1 MSNEVPKARD
11 LQADYKA
18 AMIEEY
24 ESYIRGGR
32 TAEADD
38 VAAELKLT
46 FGHDVTGGAEK
57 PEPEPP
63 VERAVPE
70 PAETPESPDEPVKRG
85 PGRPRK
91 NPPAE

>member
-1 MSNEVPKARD
+1 MSNPHVPTPRD

-24 ESYIRGGR
+24 EGYMRAGR
-32 TAEADD
+32 KDAAKEVAD
-38 VAAELKLT
+38 ELKRT
-46 FGHDVTGGAEK
+46 FKHDVNAPEK
-57 PEPEPP
+57 TVEPEPP

-70 PAETPESPDEPVKRG
+70 PAETPEAPEEPVKRG

-91 NPPAE
+91 NPE